1 MTAPRPGLLALARW
15 ECDRHANVLDAALA
29 QWHALPAVPT
39 LHELE
44 TQPALRQLTDQIL
57 FRFMKLQ
64 DAMGERLV
72 AGTLDS
78 LAEPFEDWPMRDR
91 LDRLEKL
98 GFVDVDAWLAWRAL
112 RNRLAHEY
120 PDAPDLRYAQL
131 LAAVAAAQGLLQAYR
146 VWAARLPQDGR
157 PAG

>member
-1 MTAPRPGLLALARW
+1 MTPPRPGLLALARW
-15 ECDRHANVLDAALA
+15 ECDRHASVLDAALA
-29 QWHALPAVPT
+29 QWHALPAAPA
-39 LHELE
+39 LHELD

-64 DAMGERLV
+64 DAMGERLL

-120 PDAPDLRYAQL
+120 PDAPELRHAQL
-131 LAAVAAAQGLLQAYR
+131 LAAIAAAQGLLQAYR
-146 VWAARLPQDGR
+146 VWAARLP
-157 PAG
+157 

>member
-15 ECDRHANVLDAALA
+15 ECDRHASVLDAALA
-29 QWHALPAVPT
+29 QWRALPAVPA
-39 LHELE
+39 LQALE

-64 DAMGERLV
+64 DAMGERLL
-72 AGTLDS
+72 AGTLDR

-98 GFVDVDAWLAWRAL
+98 GFLDVSAWLAWRAL

-120 PDAPDLRYAQL
+120 PDAPELRHAQL
-131 LAAVAAAQGLLQAYR
+131 LAAVSAAQGLLQAYR
-146 VWAARLPQDGR
+146 VWAARLP
-157 PAG
+157 A